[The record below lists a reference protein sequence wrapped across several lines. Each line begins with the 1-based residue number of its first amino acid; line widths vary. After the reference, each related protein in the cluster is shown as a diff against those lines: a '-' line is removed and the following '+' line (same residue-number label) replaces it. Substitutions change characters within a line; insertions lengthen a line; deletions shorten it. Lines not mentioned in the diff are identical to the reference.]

1 MEIDR
6 RTVVAGA
13 LAISAAT
20 LIGFPAHASEL
31 NLGSSTA
38 IKVGSSKVFSSG
50 SNRILV
56 YRQSTSKFLAYRAV
70 CPIDAATFA
79 VSNVKGARVTCPKDK
94 ISFGLLNGKA
104 VGNAVKNL
112 ESIQIRV
119 SKGFLIATLPT
130 TPIATATPAPTAAT
144 KELIAASK
152 VPVASGV
159 RVSSSVGG
167 LLIVQPR
174 EGLFLAFSASC
185 THSGCEVTD
194 VTATQM
200 ICTCHGSAFS
210 TRDGSVLQGPART
223 GLAQFEIVNR
233 DGFLFLV

>member
-1 MEIDR
+1 MELDR

-13 LAISAAT
+13 LAISAAARVG
-20 LIGFPAHASEL
+20 LPAHASEL

-38 IKVGSSKVFSSG
+38 IKVGSSKVFASG

-70 CPIDAATFA
+70 CPVDAATFA
-79 VSNVKGARVTCPKDK
+79 LSNVKGARVTCPKDK
-94 ISFGLLNGKA
+94 TPFGLSNGKA
-104 VGNAVKNL
+104 IGKAVKSL

-130 TPIATATPAPTAAT
+130 TPTATATPAPTEST
-144 KELIAASK
+144 KALISADK

-159 RVSSSVGG
+159 RVSSSVGP
-167 LLIVQPR
+167 LMILQPKQ
-174 EGLFLAFSASC
+174 GVFLAFSVVC
-185 THSGCEVTD
+185 THAGCEVTD
-194 VTATQM
+194 VSATEM

-210 TRDGSVLQGPART
+210 TKDGAVLEGPARR

-233 DGFLFLV
+233 DGQLFLQ